1 MIFIWIKYANQNIF
15 CNLYV
20 INLWHKDCPINFLEM
35 KNLILIRHAKSSWE
49 APLKDID
56 RPLEQRGIKDAH
68 LVAANCVKFIP
79 SVFVI
84 LSSSAKRGA
93 ETALI
98 FAQTILYPVESI
110 IYKDELY
117 TFDENQL
124 EKVIKSSSNAFEN
137 VILFGHNAAITNFV
151 NKFGDIYVDNVPTS
165 GFVSLEFE
173 TDNWEKISKGK
184 IKKIIFPKKVK

>member
-1 MIFIWIKYANQNIF
+1 
-15 CNLYV
+15 
-20 INLWHKDCPINFLEM
+20 M

-56 RPLEQRGIKDAH
+56 RPLEQKGIKDAH
-68 LVAANCVKFIP
+68 LVAANCIKYIP
-79 SVFVI
+79 SVFVMC
-84 LSSSAKRGA
+84 SSTAKRA
-93 ETALI
+93 SETALI

-110 IYKDELY
+110 IFKDELY

-124 EKVIKSSSNAFEN
+124 EKVIKSCSNVFEN

-151 NKFGDIYVDNVPTS
+151 NKFGDIFVDNVPTS

-184 IKKIIFPKKVK
+184 TKKIIFPKKIK